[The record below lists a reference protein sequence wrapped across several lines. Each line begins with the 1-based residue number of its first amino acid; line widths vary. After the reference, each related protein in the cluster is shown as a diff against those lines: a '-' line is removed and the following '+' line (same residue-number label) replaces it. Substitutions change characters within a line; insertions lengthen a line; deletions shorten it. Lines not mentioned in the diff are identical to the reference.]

1 MEIIV
6 QSLTEDTDVTLTAYI
21 QEPSPDLRNVQQRP
35 AVLVFPGGA
44 YLMTSDREA
53 EPIALAY
60 AAEGFQAFVL
70 RYSVGERA
78 RGFRPLQEAVLA
90 LARIREQADQWHV
103 IPDQVAVCGFSAG
116 GHLAGAVGLFGEER
130 PNAMILSYPAVDL
143 GDASHP
149 MTAKNPLV
157 QSIIGPGFTQADLD
171 AYSLHK
177 RVGSNAPPLFM
188 WHTAGDRLV
197 RLHHTLKLANAYADQ
212 GLDFEYHVFQE
223 GVHGLSLAKDITAN
237 GLQGMVESR
246 CQSWLPLS
254 VAWLRSVFGTPDLS
268 SEAPRVSEE
277 AEEFL
282 KEGI

>member
-1 MEIIV
+1 MKVSV
-6 QSLTEDTDVTLTAYI
+6 QPLTEDRDVTLTSYI
-21 QEPSPDLRNVQQRP
+21 QEPSKDLENVQNRP

-78 RGFRPLQEAVLA
+78 RGFRPLQEAELA
-90 LARIREQADQWHV
+90 LSRIRGRADQWHV

-116 GHLAGAVGLFGEER
+116 GHLAGAVGLFGKER
-130 PNAMILSYPAVDL
+130 PDAMILSYPAVDL
-143 GDASHP
+143 GDAANP
-149 MTAKNPLV
+149 LTAKNPLV
-157 QSIIGPGFTQADLD
+157 QSLIGPDYTQADLD

-177 RVGSNAPPLFM
+177 QVSSAAPPLFM

-237 GLQGMVESR
+237 GMQGMVEPR
-246 CQSWLPLS
+246 CQSGLPMS
-254 VAWLRSVFGTPDLS
+254 VAWLRCQFGTPDAS
-268 SEAPRVSEE
+268 KEFPVVSEQ
-277 AEEFL
+277 AKEFL